1 MRAISADL
9 QPAHHNVETAFA
21 LNLALQPVEKVAFEF
36 RDLPATQA
44 GHVDVIALRSA
55 FIEMLLSLHVH
66 KVEFIHQSVPFQKT
80 ESAINGDPVYAGIDL
95 SCLTKNLSGVQMLLG
110 SFDHAQNC
118 PALVRE
124 TKTARHQFRLKIPGS
139 FGLG

>member
-21 LNLALQPVEKVAFEF
+21 LNLALQPVEQVAFEF
-36 RDLPATQA
+36 RDLPAAQA
-44 GHVDVIALRSA
+44 GHVDVVALRPA

-66 KVEFIHQSVPFQKT
+66 EVEFIHQPVPFQKT
-80 ESAINGDPVYAGIDL
+80 ESAINGDPVYARIEL
-95 SCLTKNLSGVQMLLG
+95 SGLSKNLSGIQMLLS

-124 TKTARHQFRLKIPGS
+124 TKTARHQFRLQIPGS